1 MGTFRKHGE
10 PPIHHPSRDSFARA
24 IHGCQ
29 YNRQQLCQR
38 KINDVR
44 VWFDELTKG
53 GRGHF
58 TAEKARSNLHSA
70 IAKLRMIIDPDG
82 ESLRLPG

>member
-1 MGTFRKHGE
+1 MPAKRS
-10 PPIHHPSRDSFARA
+10 I
-24 IHGCQ
+24 
-29 YNRQQLCQR
+29 Y
-38 KINDVR
+38 VR
-44 VWFDELTKG
+44 VWFDELAKG

-82 ESLRLPG
+82 EMLRLPGQSSRHLEHRG